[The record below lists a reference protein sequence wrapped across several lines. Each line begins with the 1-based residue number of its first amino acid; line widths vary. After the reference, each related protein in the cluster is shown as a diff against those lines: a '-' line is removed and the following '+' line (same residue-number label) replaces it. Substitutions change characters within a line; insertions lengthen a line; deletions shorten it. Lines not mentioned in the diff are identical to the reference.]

1 VIKLLKIINEEVI
14 YLSTILG
21 LDVFRRD
28 RFKILKGKKV
38 GLITNYSG
46 VSLDLKSNIELM
58 LKEKINIQKIFTPEH
73 GFFGM
78 SDGLPIENSY
88 HPKYKIKLIS
98 LYGKKLKPSY
108 EDLENIDILVY
119 DIQDVG
125 LRYYTFIY
133 TLAYTLESA
142 AKFNIPYIVLDR
154 PNPLGGEIIIGP
166 RIRENLN
173 SFVGGY
179 FLPIR
184 YGLTI
189 GELALYFKKLNRL
202 DLDLRIIKMEN
213 WERDMYFPKTG
224 LLWNVPSPN
233 LPTFNSTICYTGIC
247 FFEAVN
253 ISEGRGT
260 TKPFEYIGA
269 PWIDE
274 DILYEELL
282 KENFSDIAFRK
293 RYFVPEFSKYK
304 GEVCRGLEFFPL
316 NYKADFIKVALSLLK
331 IIFKCFPDKIEFVKY
346 NEVERIDFL
355 IGDEETK
362 NDILQNKSWDEIYY
376 RWRREEDEFKNFID
390 DIILY

>member
-1 VIKLLKIINEEVI
+1 MIKLLKIINEEVI

-88 HPKYKIKLIS
+88 LPKYKIKLIS

-376 RWRREEDEFKNFID
+376 RWRKEEDEFKNFID

>member
-1 VIKLLKIINEEVI
+1 
-14 YLSTILG
+14 
-21 LDVFRRD
+21 
-28 RFKILKGKKV
+28 
-38 GLITNYSG
+38 
-46 VSLDLKSNIELM
+46 
-58 LKEKINIQKIFTPEH
+58 
-73 GFFGM
+73 
-78 SDGLPIENSY
+78 
-88 HPKYKIKLIS
+88 
-98 LYGKKLKPSY
+98 
-108 EDLENIDILVY
+108 LENIDILVY

-376 RWRREEDEFKNFID
+376 RWRKEEDEFKNFID

>member
-1 VIKLLKIINEEVI
+1 
-14 YLSTILG
+14 LSTILG

-88 HPKYKIKLIS
+88 LPKYKIKLIS

-316 NYKADFIKVALSLLK
+316 NYKVDFIKVALSLLK

-376 RWRREEDEFKNFID
+376 RWRKEEDEFKNFID

>member
-88 HPKYKIKLIS
+88 LPKYKIKLIS

-376 RWRREEDEFKNFID
+376 RWRKEEDEFKNFID

>member
-1 VIKLLKIINEEVI
+1 M
-14 YLSTILG
+14 STILG

-88 HPKYKIKLIS
+88 LPKYKIKLIS

-376 RWRREEDEFKNFID
+376 RWRKEEDEFKNFID

>member
-1 VIKLLKIINEEVI
+1 M
-14 YLSTILG
+14 STILG

-88 HPKYKIKLIS
+88 LPKYKIKLIS

-316 NYKADFIKVALSLLK
+316 NYKVDFIKVALSLLK

-376 RWRREEDEFKNFID
+376 RWRKEEDEFKNFID

>member
-1 VIKLLKIINEEVI
+1 MIKLLKIINEEVI

-88 HPKYKIKLIS
+88 LPKYKIKLIS

-316 NYKADFIKVALSLLK
+316 NYKVDFIKVALSLLK

-376 RWRREEDEFKNFID
+376 RWRKEEDEFKNFID

>member
-88 HPKYKIKLIS
+88 LPKYKIKLIS

-316 NYKADFIKVALSLLK
+316 NYKVDFIKVALSLLK

-376 RWRREEDEFKNFID
+376 RWRKEEDEFKNFID